1 MIRRCSALLLGFLLA
16 GCRSEDPRLPEQ
28 LYDQATQL
36 SRENKNLEARALLER
51 LAQRFPESR
60 AGQEAVKDLHTIEAI
75 LKQEMAET
83 QRRLRSSLQRT
94 VGALERYK
102 AKTGQYP
109 WTLQELVPEYLDQVP
124 EAPWGH
130 PFLYRAFVRNPIEEL
145 RDRRGRI
152 SQRFNTS
159 LDGYHLASL
168 GTDLRPGGEDL
179 AADLFYVNGDPHR
192 EKTLPPIPL
201 PQPVR

>member
-1 MIRRCSALLLGFLLA
+1 MIRRCSVLFLGLVLA

-28 LYDQATQL
+28 LYEQATQL

-60 AGQEAVKDLHTIEAI
+60 AGQDAVRDLHTIEAI

-94 VGALERYK
+94 AGALERYK
-102 AKTGQYP
+102 AKTGEYP
-109 WTLQELVPEYLDQVP
+109 WTLQDLVPEYLDQVP
-124 EAPWGH
+124 ETPWGH
-130 PFLYRAFVRNPIEEL
+130 PFLYRAFVRTPLEEL

-152 SQRFNTS
+152 TQRFNTRR
-159 LDGYHLASL
+159 DGYHLISL

-179 AADLFYVNGDPHR
+179 AADFFYVNGDPHR